1 MVDRLAILKR
11 LAAEVFNPALPG
23 PLNDLDTPQRIALG
37 TLLPPLRVA
46 GYVDRAMAGD
56 EAAAQAITG
65 AGLAANA
72 QANPFLRLMPDSPGA
87 RAATAALAAFEQG
100 DGGLVD
106 RARAAN
112 EAGARGN
119 EFAVGL
125 INAVNSPSNLLGPL
139 GAASKGTKAARLG
152 AILTDIDRLQAM
164 PVEALAGVAQRTG
177 GKLARKVLSDRITP
191 VLTKTTG
198 KAGGV
203 PLSQLAKIGGVRQY
217 GPIMSPS
224 FERSLPPPLS
234 APVLPPMR
242 VPGDPPPFYLGQQPP
257 SLPSMA
263 TPPPL
268 IADDLYPKGGGPR
281 PTQPP
286 SPLTARVA
294 ALVGDRAP
302 LTPAEEVRAPFPA
315 LVPREQRIAAAL
327 AKLRPVADDPVDAVV
342 EQATEAA
349 PLPQRAPVSLPSGR
363 DRGALLA
370 GRMAR
375 YAPPEAVSE
384 AEERAARE
392 LPTLVDDVPQAV
404 DEALPALTGTREEL
418 LGGLSGQQTRTLL
431 GVAYRDVPKAISN
444 AQAKYSD
451 PLTLRERAIKRIQTG
466 KGLAATLAQRDP
478 ELARLVGALPEP
490 AAVVDEVA
498 QAPNVDIVPA
508 RGTLMDRD
516 ILPEGANARAAAI
529 REAQIDRDDILGTLV
544 SGGKLPHER
553 AAVVARGKAAK
564 AELFEDAADVARPV
578 VDETEQLRR
587 EWRQGIAQA
596 IERGADDEV
605 SGMLEIAGEYG
616 YPAGEA
622 SRVLDE
628 LQGGAAGM
636 LDQQIELIEASP
648 YFQVFKHFNPNGE
661 LKRVNPLT
669 GQRLIV
675 REGGK
680 ISKGRAEV
688 WNIPGSGYDDVA
700 AEAMASVGGYNASNA
715 PPAEDF
721 WTTAQQAFKQYQQ
734 LKRGTEIAPSS
745 FAGDIAAGGGGGGGM
760 GIVPL
765 AGGLQLV
772 PPLNGPVPNA
782 LRKVAAD
789 VAENVGAIAGL
800 ARESVGQGVQANA
813 DALAGTT
820 SGKFLPNPKQLYGY
834 WKRTTV
840 EHPKNLLQDETWV
853 RLVTRALQGKEASDQ
868 LAPLRR
874 EMQGRLRL
882 AGNAALPQSELDDF
896 AALGIPNHTPRYGG
910 SLAASERQAAD
921 DLNAA
926 QRVVSNVALSVVNPS
941 SVVTTPL
948 GLVAS
953 GLRGAVDAGWS
964 GFFQSLNGVLQQTGR
979 IAIARSERGQ
989 ALAIADDLLRQRY
1002 GIADGVLPAGG
1013 RYSPEQVAQVAGKEA
1028 GEHWKVLRD
1037 TSVEAGEARARALL
1051 GDYSDEGKKG
1061 WEKALGGAVPFAS
1074 WAVRSYPVI
1083 AQMALQHP
1091 LVAIGIYHY
1100 LSATKAKV
1108 EEGQPSY
1115 TAGMIPVDAETP
1127 FVGLLARYLLGGAEG
1142 VAYIDPVGSF
1152 SPVGGEVLQGDD
1164 GSEKNW
1170 YQGLN
1175 AGLGRVGLPSLG
1187 PGYQAAAFA
1196 TGLDYKSPN
1205 FGSRT
1210 RGIEEAAALLPLNPQ
1225 LPNAGAAALT
1235 GLRRV
1240 VSPLAE
1246 GVLPGAKGDKYAE
1259 QYDPLTRRYN
1269 ELVIAETGKPLTDP
1283 SNAAFLQ
1290 RLADPNDPLVQQ
1302 ARREVLLGGAARNAT
1317 SLTSPIATVAQTDEN
1332 RAYRAAA
1339 KGMPFTYATVD
1350 RQRQAGT
1357 KLADYMDQRNAAY
1370 RKANPAADTYR
1381 IGNRED
1387 AAWEQL
1393 RQWEEANKDF
1403 KFVVSATAY
1412 NRALRKKKEELGLI
1426 EPEKKTGTR

>member
-451 PLTLRERAIKRIQTG
+451 PLTLRERAIERIQTG

-564 AELFEDAADVARPV
+564 AELFEDAADLP
-578 VDETEQLRR
+578 
-587 EWRQGIAQA
+587 
-596 IERGADDEV
+596 
-605 SGMLEIAGEYG
+605 
-616 YPAGEA
+616 
-622 SRVLDE
+622 
-628 LQGGAAGM
+628 
-636 LDQQIELIEASP
+636 
-648 YFQVFKHFNPNGE
+648 
-661 LKRVNPLT
+661 
-669 GQRLIV
+669 
-675 REGGK
+675 
-680 ISKGRAEV
+680 
-688 WNIPGSGYDDVA
+688 
-700 AEAMASVGGYNASNA
+700 
-715 PPAEDF
+715 
-721 WTTAQQAFKQYQQ
+721 
-734 LKRGTEIAPSS
+734 KRG
-745 FAGDIAAGGGGGGGM
+745 GDIAAGGGGM

-1013 RYSPEQVAQVAGKEA
+1013 RYSPEQVAKVAGKEA

-1259 QYDPLTRRYN
+1259 QYDPITRRYN